1 MRYKIRQMALML
13 AIAISHSESDA
24 SLIAP
29 AYVVTPI
36 VVPQANYV
44 SAESISSNGR
54 IAVGAYDSSDVPL
67 AGRFGG
73 TNFEPVQALTSGG
86 AYARSINDSGVMV
99 GWSFNSGGLRQPV
112 AWFDDSPIALGSLGG
127 DRGEARSI
135 GSAGRTV
142 GQSRNGDGLGRAFLR
157 SGNSAMTELPMTL
170 GGLRSNATAISDTGF
185 VAGHGSTI
193 DNRTVAVRYDLNS
206 SNLIELGTLGG
217 ANSFSNGIN
226 DLGQIV
232 GLSDTVDGFRPFF
245 WSTQTGMLDI
255 FSSSDLGSPFG
266 SAYDVNGHGVVVG
279 YGEINSNFDA
289 RAFAWT
295 ASDGLVNLNDRID
308 SSLGI
313 VLFGAAGINDQGMIV
328 GWGEYRGSPAGFVL
342 KPVPEPASFVAF
354 ATGGFLLVIF
364 KRHQSRLNSKREAR
378 S

>member
-1 MRYKIRQMALML
+1 
-13 AIAISHSESDA
+13 
-24 SLIAP
+24 
-29 AYVVTPI
+29 
-36 VVPQANYV
+36 
-44 SAESISSNGR
+44 
-54 IAVGAYDSSDVPL
+54 
-67 AGRFGG
+67 
-73 TNFEPVQALTSGG
+73 
-86 AYARSINDSGVMV
+86 
-99 GWSFNSGGLRQPV
+99 
-112 AWFDDSPIALGSLGG
+112 
-127 DRGEARSI
+127 
-135 GSAGRTV
+135 
-142 GQSRNGDGLGRAFLR
+142 
-157 SGNSAMTELPMTL
+157 MTELPMTL